1 MKKEVNIVLDEKNN
15 QLVVSSLQVA
25 EDFGKE
31 HKHVLEIIRKMTA
44 ENSALLDMFYES
56 TYRSKQNK
64 ALPMYLMNRD
74 GFSLLVMGFTGK
86 EALDW
91 KIKYIKAFN
100 SMESQLRSGQT
111 KLPNSRSDK
120 ALLAQAKILNAK
132 SRAAAIW
139 LKLGDR
145 MSENKTYQQIC
156 NSYASEALTGEKVL
170 PLPEC
175 HEKYYS
181 ATEVAKMVGSNH
193 VTVGKK
199 AKEAGIRPNNEN
211 KQSAYGKWFFDKSP
225 NSNKQV
231 TTFKYNEK
239 GVNAIKALFNACM
252 A

>member
-1 MKKEVNIVLDEKNN
+1 MNKEVNIVLDEKSN

-86 EALDW
+86 EALNW
-91 KIKYIKAFN
+91 KIKYVEAFN
-100 SMESQLRSGQT
+100 KMESRLKSQQQ
-111 KLPNSRSDK
+111 LPNSRSDK

-145 MSENKTYQQIC
+145 MSENRTYRQIC
-156 NSYASEALTGEKVL
+156 NSYASEALIGEKVL

-199 AKEAGIRPNNEN
+199 AKAAGIRPLNEN
-211 KQSAYGKWFFDKSP
+211 SQSDFGKWFFDKSP

-239 GVNAIKALFNACM
+239 GVNAIKALFNARM

>member
-1 MKKEVNIVLDEKNN
+1 
-15 QLVVSSLQVA
+15 
-25 EDFGKE
+25 
-31 HKHVLEIIRKMTA
+31 
-44 ENSALLDMFYES
+44 
-56 TYRSKQNK
+56 
-64 ALPMYLMNRD
+64 
-74 GFSLLVMGFTGK
+74 
-86 EALDW
+86 
-91 KIKYIKAFN
+91 
-100 SMESQLRSGQT
+100 MESHLKSQQQLSNG
-111 KLPNSRSDK
+111 RSDK

-145 MSENKTYQQIC
+145 MSDNRTYQQIC

-193 VTVGKK
+193 ITVGKK
-199 AKEAGIRPNNEN
+199 AKEAGIRPSNEN

>member
-1 MKKEVNIVLDEKNN
+1 MKELIKVTYENDRITVSARDLYEFLELTERFSAWFKRMLRYEFVEGTDYLGCKIFNTLAKQDLQDYQLTVEMAKEISMIQRNEKGKQARRYFIECEKRLKSQQ
-15 QLVVSSLQVA
+15 QLSN
-25 EDFGKE
+25 G
-31 HKHVLEIIRKMTA
+31 
-44 ENSALLDMFYES
+44 
-56 TYRSKQNK
+56 
-64 ALPMYLMNRD
+64 
-74 GFSLLVMGFTGK
+74 
-86 EALDW
+86 
-91 KIKYIKAFN
+91 
-100 SMESQLRSGQT
+100 
-111 KLPNSRSDK
+111 RSDK

-145 MSENKTYQQIC
+145 MSDNKTYQQIC

-193 VTVGKK
+193 ITVGKK
-199 AKEAGIRPNNEN
+199 AKEAGIRPSNEN

>member
-1 MKKEVNIVLDEKNN
+1 MKKEVNIVLDEKSN
-15 QLVVSSLQVA
+15 QLVVSSLEVA

-44 ENSALLDMFYES
+44 ENSAAKSWFFEAIYNN
-56 TYRSKQNK
+56 RGKQY
-64 ALPMYLMNRD
+64 PMYLMNRD

-100 SMESQLRSGQT
+100 SMESSLKSQQQLS
-111 KLPNSRSDK
+111 NSESEK
-120 ALLAQAKILNAK
+120 ALLAQAKVLNAK
-132 SRAAAIW
+132 SRAASIW
-139 LKLGDR
+139 MKLGDR
-145 MSENKTYQQIC
+145 MSENRTYQQIC

-193 VTVGKK
+193 ITVGKK
-199 AKEAGIRPNNEN
+199 AKEAGIRPSNEN

>member
-25 EDFGKE
+25 KDFGKE
-31 HKHVLEIIRKMTA
+31 HKHILNSIRNLVA
-44 ENSALLDMFYES
+44 ENSVAKSWFFEA
-56 TYRSKQNK
+56 TYNNRGKQY
-64 ALPMYLMNRD
+64 PMYLMNRD
-74 GFSLLVMGFTGK
+74 GFSLLIMGFTGK
-86 EALDW
+86 EALNW
-91 KIKYIKAFN
+91 KIKYIEAFN
-100 SMESQLRSGQT
+100 KMESQLRSEQT
-111 KLPNSRSDK
+111 KLPNGRSDK
-120 ALLAQAKILNAK
+120 ALLAQAKVLNAK
-132 SRAAAIW
+132 SRAASIW
-139 LKLGDR
+139 MKLGDR
-145 MSENKTYQQIC
+145 MSENRTYQQIC

-193 VTVGKK
+193 ITVGKK
-199 AKEAGIRPNNEN
+199 AKEAGIRPSNEN

>member
-1 MKKEVNIVLDEKNN
+1 MNKDINIVLDEKSN

-25 EDFGKE
+25 EDFNKL
-31 HKHVLEIIRKMTA
+31 HKDVLEIVRKMTA
-44 ENSALLDMFYES
+44 ENSALLNMFYES

-86 EALDW
+86 EALNW
-91 KIKYIKAFN
+91 KIKYVEAFN
-100 SMESQLRSGQT
+100 KMENCLKSQQQ
-111 KLPNSRSDK
+111 LPNNGSDK

-132 SRAAAIW
+132 SRVASIW

-145 MSENKTYQQIC
+145 MSENRTYQQIC

-193 VTVGKK
+193 ITVGKK
-199 AKEAGIRPNNEN
+199 AKEAGIRPSNEN

-239 GVNAIKALFNACM
+239 GLNAIKALFNACM